1 MKVSYRDITSQ
12 GASVLWGTR
21 AAERNT
27 ETRKRLEKEHNVRI
41 GDEVKI
47 VTEEVSEEK
56 DKKKEYLLQYR
67 KAERREQ
74 NILEEIQELRAD
86 KLFPSVSMDGMPKG
100 SGQADLSDF
109 VALMDELIEKL
120 KEERLCKVKLRMEIE
135 GKIKRMDDTDE
146 ADLLRMRYLRGMKW
160 EEVMAKTGYCRAQV
174 NRIHGRALEH
184 FEM

>member
-1 MKVSYRDITSQ
+1 MGYRDITFQ
-12 GASVLWGTR
+12 GASALWGTR
-21 AAERNT
+21 AAERNA
-27 ETRKRLEKEHNVRI
+27 ETRKRLEREHNVRV
-41 GDEVKI
+41 GEKVMPVEQEVQN
-47 VTEEVSEEK
+47 EN
-56 DKKKEYLLQYR
+56 DKKKEYLWQYR

-120 KEERLCKVKLRMEIE
+120 KEERLCKVKLRMEID

-174 NRIHGRALEH
+174 NRIHGKALEH

>member
-1 MKVSYRDITSQ
+1 MEQ
-12 GASVLWGTR
+12 
-21 AAERNT
+21 EN
-27 ETRKRLEKEHNVRI
+27 
-41 GDEVKI
+41 
-47 VTEEVSEEK
+47 
-56 DKKKEYLLQYR
+56 DKKKEYLWQYR

-120 KEERLCKVKLRMEIE
+120 RMEID

-174 NRIHGRALEH
+174 NRIHGKALEH

>member
-1 MKVSYRDITSQ
+1 M
-12 GASVLWGTR
+12 
-21 AAERNT
+21 
-27 ETRKRLEKEHNVRI
+27 
-41 GDEVKI
+41 
-47 VTEEVSEEK
+47 
-56 DKKKEYLLQYR
+56 
-67 KAERREQ
+67 
-74 NILEEIQELRAD
+74 EEIQELRAD

-160 EEVMAKTGYCRAQV
+160 EEVMSKTGYCRAQV

>member
-1 MKVSYRDITSQ
+1 MPMEQ
-12 GASVLWGTR
+12 
-21 AAERNT
+21 
-27 ETRKRLEKEHNVRI
+27 
-41 GDEVKI
+41 EVQN
-47 VTEEVSEEK
+47 EN
-56 DKKKEYLLQYR
+56 DKKKEYLWQYR

-100 SGQADLSDF
+100 SNQADLSDF

-120 KEERLCKVKLRMEIE
+120 KDERLCKVKLRMEIE

-146 ADLLRMRYLRGMKW
+146 AELLRMRYLRGMKW

>member
-1 MKVSYRDITSQ
+1 MPVEQ
-12 GASVLWGTR
+12 
-21 AAERNT
+21 
-27 ETRKRLEKEHNVRI
+27 
-41 GDEVKI
+41 EVQNKN
-47 VTEEVSEEK
+47 

-120 KEERLCKVKLRMEIE
+120 KEERLCKMKLRMEIE
-135 GKIKRMDDTDE
+135 GEIKRMDDTDE
-146 ADLLRMRYLRGMKW
+146 ADLLRMRYLRGMK
-160 EEVMAKTGYCRAQV
+160 
-174 NRIHGRALEH
+174 
-184 FEM
+184 

>member
-1 MKVSYRDITSQ
+1 MEQ
-12 GASVLWGTR
+12 
-21 AAERNT
+21 EN
-27 ETRKRLEKEHNVRI
+27 
-41 GDEVKI
+41 
-47 VTEEVSEEK
+47 
-56 DKKKEYLLQYR
+56 DKKKEYLWQYR

-109 VALMDELIEKL
+109 VALMDELIE
-120 KEERLCKVKLRMEIE
+120 ID

-174 NRIHGRALEH
+174 NRIHGKALEH

>member
-1 MKVSYRDITSQ
+1 MEQ
-12 GASVLWGTR
+12 
-21 AAERNT
+21 EN
-27 ETRKRLEKEHNVRI
+27 
-41 GDEVKI
+41 
-47 VTEEVSEEK
+47 
-56 DKKKEYLLQYR
+56 DKKKEYLWQYR

-86 KLFPSVSMDGMPKG
+86 KLFPSVSMDGMPK
-100 SGQADLSDF
+100 
-109 VALMDELIEKL
+109 LMDELIEKL

-174 NRIHGRALEH
+174 NRIHGKALEH

>member
-1 MKVSYRDITSQ
+1 MPVEQ
-12 GASVLWGTR
+12 
-21 AAERNT
+21 
-27 ETRKRLEKEHNVRI
+27 
-41 GDEVKI
+41 EVQN
-47 VTEEVSEEK
+47 EN

-100 SGQADLSDF
+100 SNQADLSDF
-109 VALMDELIEKL
+109 VALMDELIEEL
-120 KEERLCKVKLRMEIE
+120 KGERLYKVKLRMEIE
-135 GKIKRMDDTDE
+135 RKIKRMDDTDE

-160 EEVMAKTGYCRAQV
+160 EEIMVKTGYCRAQV
-174 NRIHGRALEH
+174 NRIHGKALEH

>member
-1 MKVSYRDITSQ
+1 MEQ
-12 GASVLWGTR
+12 
-21 AAERNT
+21 EN
-27 ETRKRLEKEHNVRI
+27 
-41 GDEVKI
+41 
-47 VTEEVSEEK
+47 
-56 DKKKEYLLQYR
+56 DKKKEYLWQYR

-109 VALMDELIEKL
+109 VALMDELIEKHGTY
-120 KEERLCKVKLRMEIE
+120 

-174 NRIHGRALEH
+174 NRIHGKALEH

>member
-1 MKVSYRDITSQ
+1 MEQ
-12 GASVLWGTR
+12 
-21 AAERNT
+21 EN
-27 ETRKRLEKEHNVRI
+27 
-41 GDEVKI
+41 
-47 VTEEVSEEK
+47 
-56 DKKKEYLLQYR
+56 DKKKEYLWQYR

-120 KEERLCKVKLRMEIE
+120 KEERLCKVKLRMEID

-146 ADLLRMRYLRGMKW
+146 A
-160 EEVMAKTGYCRAQV
+160 
-174 NRIHGRALEH
+174 
-184 FEM
+184 F